1 MGLGTSD
8 LRNMSRDHG
17 PAEPS
22 DRAVQRV
29 LLVED
34 HADIRRVLR
43 VSLEAE
49 GYSVIEASNGPEGID
64 RVEATHPDLVILDLM
79 LPVKDGWWFL
89 REVQQC
95 PAPRPVVMVL
105 SARAGQGERLVAQ
118 NLGAAAFMVKPFEPD
133 DVVIKVRSLI
143 GATENE
149 HRGAV

>member
-1 MGLGTSD
+1 
-8 LRNMSRDHG
+8 MSRDHAPG
-17 PAEPS
+17 ESS
-22 DRAVQRV
+22 DPDAPRV

-34 HADIRRVLR
+34 HSDIRRVLR
-43 VSLEAE
+43 VSLESE

-89 REVQQC
+89 REVQRR
-95 PAPRPVVMVL
+95 PAPQPVVMIL

-118 NLGAAAFMVKPFEPD
+118 NLGASAFMVKPFEPD
-133 DVVIKVRSLI
+133 EVVTKVRSLI
-143 GATENE
+143 GSTANE

>member
-1 MGLGTSD
+1 
-8 LRNMSRDHG
+8 MSGGHT

-22 DRAVQRV
+22 DRAVRRV

-49 GYSVIEASNGPEGID
+49 GYSVLEASNGPEGID

-89 REVQQC
+89 REVKQS

-133 DVVIKVRSLI
+133 DVVSKVRSLI
-143 GATENE
+143 GITENE

>member
-1 MGLGTSD
+1 MSHGTAAGES
-8 LRNMSRDHG
+8 
-17 PAEPS
+17 S
-22 DRAVQRV
+22 DRGVQRI

-34 HADIRRVLR
+34 HSDIRRVLR
-43 VSLEAE
+43 VSLESE

-64 RVEATHPDLVILDLM
+64 LVEASQPDLVILDLM

-89 REVQQC
+89 REVQRS
-95 PAPRPVVMVL
+95 PAPRPVVMIL

-133 DVVIKVRSLI
+133 DVVMKVRSLI
-143 GATENE
+143 GNTETA

>member
-1 MGLGTSD
+1 
-8 LRNMSRDHG
+8 MSRGHA
-17 PAEPS
+17 PAEPK
-22 DRAVQRV
+22 DRAVKRV

-49 GYSVIEASNGPEGID
+49 GYSVIEACNGPEGID
-64 RVEATHPDLVILDLM
+64 RVEATHPNLVILDLM

-95 PAPRPVVMVL
+95 PAPRPAVMVL

>member
-1 MGLGTSD
+1 
-8 LRNMSRDHG
+8 MSRDHA
-17 PAEPS
+17 PADSS
-22 DRAVQRV
+22 DREAQRV

-34 HADIRRVLR
+34 HSDIRRVLR

-95 PAPRPVVMVL
+95 PAPRPVVIIL

-118 NLGAAAFMVKPFEPD
+118 NLGAAAFMVKPFEPG
-133 DVVIKVRSLI
+133 DVVMKVRSLI
-143 GATENE
+143 GSSEDE
-149 HRGAV
+149 QRGAV

>member
-1 MGLGTSD
+1 MGRGTSD
-8 LRNMSRDHG
+8 LRVMSRDHA
-17 PAEPS
+17 PAES
-22 DRAVQRV
+22 SNREGQRV

-34 HADIRRVLR
+34 HSDIRRVLR

-49 GYSVIEASNGPEGID
+49 GYSVVEASNGPEGID

-95 PAPRPVVMVL
+95 PAPRPVVIIL

-133 DVVIKVRSLI
+133 DVVMKVRSLI
-143 GATENE
+143 GSSENE
-149 HRGAV
+149 QRGAV

>member
-1 MGLGTSD
+1 MGPRTSD
-8 LRNMSRDHG
+8 LRIMSRGHA
-17 PAEPS
+17 PAESS
-22 DRAVQRV
+22 DRDGQRV

-34 HADIRRVLR
+34 HSDIRRVLR

-49 GYSVIEASNGPEGID
+49 GYSVVEASNGPEGID

-95 PAPRPVVMVL
+95 PAPRPVVIIL

-133 DVVIKVRSLI
+133 DVVTKVRSLI
-143 GATENE
+143 GSTEKE
-149 HRGAV
+149 QRGAV

>member
-1 MGLGTSD
+1 
-8 LRNMSRDHG
+8 MSRGHA

-89 REVQQC
+89 REVKQC

-118 NLGAAAFMVKPFEPD
+118 NLGAAAFKDKPVEPA
-133 DVVIKVRSLI
+133 DVVTKGRARG

>member
-1 MGLGTSD
+1 
-8 LRNMSRDHG
+8 MSREQP
-17 PAEPS
+17 PAEAS
-22 DRAVQRV
+22 ARGGHNV

-34 HADIRRVLR
+34 HSDIRRVLR

-49 GYSVIEASNGPEGID
+49 GYSVIEASTGPEGID
-64 RVEATHPDLVILDLM
+64 RVEASHPDLVILDLM

-89 REVQQC
+89 REVQRC
-95 PAPRPVVMVL
+95 PGPRPVVMVL

-133 DVVIKVRSLI
+133 EVVTTVRSLI
-143 GATENE
+143 GTSEDE

>member
-1 MGLGTSD
+1 MGPGTSD
-8 LRNMSRDHG
+8 LRIMSRGHA
-17 PAEPS
+17 PAESS
-22 DRAVQRV
+22 DRDGQRV

-34 HADIRRVLR
+34 HSDIRRVLR

-49 GYSVIEASNGPEGID
+49 GYSVVEASTGPEGID

-95 PAPRPVVMVL
+95 PAPRPVVVIL
-105 SARAGQGERLVAQ
+105 SARAGQGERLVAL

-133 DVVIKVRSLI
+133 DVVMKVRSLI
-143 GATENE
+143 GPSENE
-149 HRGAV
+149 QRGAV

>member
-1 MGLGTSD
+1 
-8 LRNMSRDHG
+8 MSRGHAPGESPDG
-17 PAEPS
+17 GA
-22 DRAVQRV
+22 QRV

-34 HADIRRVLR
+34 HSDIRRVLR
-43 VSLEAE
+43 VSLESE

-89 REVQQC
+89 REVQRC
-95 PAPRPVVMVL
+95 SARPVVMIL

-133 DVVIKVRSLI
+133 EVVTKVRSLI
-143 GATENE
+143 GSTANE
-149 HRGAV
+149 RTGTV

>member
-1 MGLGTSD
+1 
-8 LRNMSRDHG
+8 MSRGHA

-22 DRAVQRV
+22 DRAAQRV

-64 RVEATHPDLVILDLM
+64 RVEATHPNLVILDLM